1 MAEQISPTQKNQ
13 HTRWL
18 GIAIWLGLLVL
29 LGWTSYMAALSCSEN
44 HIYFNLLAV
53 SMEEDGASVYSNGAN
68 SGNRIAM
75 VSIAIEI
82 AVVVLMMLAWLRFVL
97 LSRTM
102 VLSLA
107 WMEQQETEST
117 LFSDMVIATDQEGN
131 ASAHSEVDLQAT
143 KQTTVSEVLR
153 YVGYSWGCLLAW
165 NPIVLLLQMAE

>member
-1 MAEQISPTQKNQ
+1 
-13 HTRWL
+13 
-18 GIAIWLGLLVL
+18 
-29 LGWTSYMAALSCSEN
+29 MAALSCSEN